1 MEILYFAY
9 GSNLCLRRMR
19 GRVPSSKRI
28 GVAVLSGYTLRWHK
42 RGADGSGKCTIA
54 IAPKDPVGVHGIL
67 YRFAANEKSQL
78 DLTEELGSGYD
89 EASVTVET
97 AAGLRQATTY
107 LAAHSHIDDRLM
119 PYSWYRDL
127 VIERHLARS
136 LGYDVATFIRS
147 PAELKAIAAFE
158 PSRSG
163 QGGGSASS
171 LYVAFLSAAPDDDL
185 RSRFSDLESDMDH
198 FSFSGREIYC
208 HIQGKVTDSPL
219 FGAGL
224 QKATGD
230 VPTTMR
236 NMTTVRRLV
245 AKLGA

>member
-67 YRFAANEKSQL
+67 YRFAANEKYQL
-78 DLTEELGSGYD
+78 DLTEGLGSGYD

-127 VIERHLARS
+127 VIE
-136 LGYDVATFIRS
+136 
-147 PAELKAIAAFE
+147 AASE
-158 PSRSG
+158 AGIS
-163 QGGGSASS
+163 
-171 LYVAFLSAAPDDDL
+171 DD
-185 RSRFSDLESDMDH
+185 
-198 FSFSGREIYC
+198 Y
-208 HIQGKVTDSPL
+208 
-219 FGAGL
+219 
-224 QKATGD
+224 
-230 VPTTMR
+230 
-236 NMTTVRRLV
+236 VRRLATV
-245 AKLGA
+245 RTQQDPDADREAHNRARHPLSGIRRSTQER